1 MRNKM
6 IIISFVLS
14 YNSSCELLEPK
25 ELRDEIKEKVALMNN
40 IYNGEK
46 KTDGIK
52 IRKKNSRSKVFAL
65 KHSIVYIL
73 LYIQ

>member
-1 MRNKM
+1 MFGFIYLDQFFYVKQRYSTASLYA
-6 IIISFVLS
+6 I
-14 YNSSCELLEPK
+14 E
-25 ELRDEIKEKVALMNN
+25 NN
-40 IYNGEK
+40 IHNGEK